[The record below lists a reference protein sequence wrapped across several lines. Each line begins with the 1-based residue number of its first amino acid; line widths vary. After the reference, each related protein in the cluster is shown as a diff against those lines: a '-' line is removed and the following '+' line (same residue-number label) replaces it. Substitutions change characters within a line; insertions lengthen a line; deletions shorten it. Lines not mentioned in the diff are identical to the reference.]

1 MSKSKK
7 QGPKSELVATKPVSS
22 RKAVTLAAESK
33 AKEGKRRLARYLL
46 RPGYMAADVID
57 PFYRLKDDKD
67 DLGIE
72 LAEELTAQIEKV
84 GAGDLQR
91 VEAMLL
97 AQAHVLQTIF
107 LDRAH
112 HMRRAKYL
120 NQMQAHGQLALKAQ
134 NQCRA
139 TLAALA
145 DIKNPARAMFIKNTA
160 TNQQVNLGA
169 PPQKNS
175 ADSANKL
182 LEVKAH
188 ERLDTR
194 APSEAV
200 PVNSPLEAVAA
211 FDGTKNSGG
220 QE

>member
-1 MSKSKK
+1 MK
-7 QGPKSELVATKPVSS
+7 
-22 RKAVTLAAESK
+22 RAE
-33 AKEGKRRLARYLL
+33 
-46 RPGYMAADVID
+46 
-57 PFYRLKDDKD
+57 
-67 DLGIE
+67 
-72 LAEELTAQIEKV
+72 
-84 GAGDLQR
+84 
-91 VEAMLL
+91 
-97 AQAHVLQTIF
+97 
-107 LDRAH
+107 
-112 HMRRAKYL
+112 YL
-120 NQMQAHGQLALKAQ
+120 NQMQVHGQLALKAQ

-145 DIKNPARAMFIKNTA
+145 DIKNPARATFIKNTA

-169 PPQKNS
+169 APPQKNS
-175 ADSANKL
+175 ADSANEL

-200 PVNSPLEAVAA
+200 PVDSPLEAVAA

>member
-7 QGPKSELVATKPVSS
+7 QRLKSKAAATKPAS
-22 RKAVTLAAESK
+22 RGKAVKLAAESK
-33 AKEGKRRLARYLL
+33 VEKKKRLAQ
-46 RPGYMAADVID
+46 DVLESSFVASNVIETLTFPKGD
-57 PFYRLKDDKD
+57 FFM
-67 DLGIE
+67 E
-72 LAEELTAQIEKV
+72 LAEDLTAQIEKI
-84 GAGDLQR
+84 GAGDLGD
-91 VEAMLL
+91 VEAMLF
-97 AQAHVLQTIF
+97 AQAHVLQLIF
-107 LDRAH
+107 LKCTH
-112 HMRRAKYL
+112 HMNRAEYL

-139 TLAALA
+139 TLTTLV
-145 DIKNPARAMFIKNTA
+145 DIKNPARAVFIKNTA

-169 PPQKNS
+169 VPQKNS

-182 LEVKAH
+182 LEAKAH

-200 PVNSPLEAVAA
+200 PVDPPLEAVAA

>member
-1 MSKSKK
+1 MSKSMI
-7 QGPKSELVATKPVSS
+7 QRPKSELAATKPVSS

-33 AKEGKRRLARYLL
+33 AKEEKRRLARDLL
-46 RPGYMAADVID
+46 RSSFMAANVVGEFAY
-57 PFYRLKDDKD
+57 PKA
-67 DLGIE
+67 DLVTE
-72 LAEELTAQIEKV
+72 LVEELSVQIEKV
-84 GAGDLQR
+84 GAGDLER

-97 AQAHVLQTIF
+97 AQAHVLQTMF
-107 LDRAH
+107 LVCAHRMKRAE
-112 HMRRAKYL
+112 YL
-120 NQMQAHGQLALKAQ
+120 NQMQVHGQLALKAQ

-145 DIKNPARAMFIKNTA
+145 DIKNPARATFIKNTA

-175 ADSANKL
+175 ADSANEL
-182 LEVKAH
+182 LEAKTH
-188 ERLDTR
+188 EQLDTR

-200 PVNSPLEAVAA
+200 PVDSPLETVAA

>member
-1 MSKSKK
+1 MSKSMI
-7 QGPKSELVATKPVSS
+7 QRPKSEVAATKPVSS

-33 AKEGKRRLARYLL
+33 AKEEKRRIARDLL
-46 RPGYMAADVID
+46 RSSFMAANVVGEFAY
-57 PFYRLKDDKD
+57 PKA
-67 DLGIE
+67 DLVTE
-72 LAEELTAQIEKV
+72 LVEELSAQIEKV

-97 AQAHVLQTIF
+97 AQAHVLQTMF
-107 LDRAH
+107 LKCAH
-112 HMRRAKYL
+112 RMHRAKYL

-134 NQCRA
+134 NQC
-139 TLAALA
+139 LAALA
-145 DIKNPARAMFIKNTA
+145 NIKNPARATFIKNTA

-175 ADSANKL
+175 ADSANEL
-182 LEVKAH
+182 LEVKTH

-200 PVNSPLEAVAA
+200 PVDSPLEAVAA

>member
-1 MSKSKK
+1 MSKSMI
-7 QGPKSELVATKPVSS
+7 QRPKSEVAATKPVSS

-33 AKEGKRRLARYLL
+33 AKEKKRRIARALV
-46 RPGYMAADVID
+46 RPSFIAAHVID
-57 PFYRLKDDKD
+57 VFTRPKDDKD
-67 DLGIE
+67 DLLTE

-97 AQAHVLQTIF
+97 AQAHVLQTMF
-107 LDRAH
+107 LECAHRMKRAE
-112 HMRRAKYL
+112 YL

-145 DIKNPARAMFIKNTA
+145 DIKNPARATFIKNTA

-169 PPQKNS
+169 VPPQKNS
-175 ADSANKL
+175 ADFANEL
-182 LEVKAH
+182 LEAKTH
-188 ERLDTR
+188 ERLDT
-194 APSEAV
+194 
-200 PVNSPLEAVAA
+200 
-211 FDGTKNSGG
+211 
-220 QE
+220 